1 MQRQQ
6 GPSGPRLI
14 RKMLF
19 PCLKKGKSQLL
30 RGGTKPGS
38 TVADARVGLLSL
50 LAVPHSGEWPCVD
63 GGFSGIWEWL

>member
-1 MQRQQ
+1 
-6 GPSGPRLI
+6 
-14 RKMLF
+14 MLE
-19 PCLKKGKSQLL
+19 KRKSQLL
-30 RGGTKPGS
+30 KGGTKPGS